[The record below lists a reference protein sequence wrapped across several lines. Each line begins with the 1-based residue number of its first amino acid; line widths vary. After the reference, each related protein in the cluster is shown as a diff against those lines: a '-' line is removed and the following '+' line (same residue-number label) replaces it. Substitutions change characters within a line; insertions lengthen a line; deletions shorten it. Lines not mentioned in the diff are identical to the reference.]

1 MKIWVN
7 GCFDVLHYGHFCLLR
22 HAVRLGDRVV
32 VGIDSD
38 RRVSLSKGYH
48 RPYHTVSERIFN
60 LKSIKGIDKVIV
72 FDSDDELRWH
82 IENEEPDAM
91 VIGSDYKGEEIIGSE
106 FIPRI
111 EYFERVNKYS
121 TTNILKDE

>member
-38 RRVSLSKGYH
+38 RRVSLSKGYN
-48 RPYHTVSERIFN
+48 RPYHTAKERRFN
-60 LKSIKGIDKVIV
+60 LLSIKGIDKVV
-72 FDSDDELRWH
+72 TFDSDDELRWH
-82 IENEEPDAM
+82 IENEEPDVM

-121 TTNILKDE
+121 TTNILKDA